1 MQSELYERLALDF
14 FTPGHRNHK
23 RLAEGLIEEANEVL
37 EAQNNETRSDLLN
50 ELGDVLWYITIMAKQ
65 EGSSLKELMKL
76 NYYKLEERAMNGK

>member
-14 FTPGHRNHK
+14 FTTGHRNHE
-23 RLAEGLIEEANEVL
+23 RLAEGLIEEAKEVL
-37 EAQNNETRSDLLN
+37 EAQANETRSDLLN

-65 EGSSLKELMKL
+65 ECSSLEELMKM